1 MEGEGKRL
9 LEIGNTKFREID
21 QNKEE
26 EKMNR
31 SGNGGDQR
39 SVLNTQHPK
48 YFERS
53 ISVFHHFDKAV
64 TVFLYMLQLSL
75 TDVC

>member
-1 MEGEGKRL
+1 
-9 LEIGNTKFREID
+9 
-21 QNKEE
+21 
-26 EKMNR
+26 MNR